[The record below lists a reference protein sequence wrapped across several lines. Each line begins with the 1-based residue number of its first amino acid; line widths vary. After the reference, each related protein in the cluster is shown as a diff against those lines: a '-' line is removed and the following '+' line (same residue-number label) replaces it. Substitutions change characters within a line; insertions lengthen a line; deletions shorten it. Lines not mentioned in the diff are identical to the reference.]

1 MSSLPTWNTFFLS
14 NNYYMVD
21 VSIEFIQLYLHI
33 IYIVIQLLA
42 RLIRIAIIT
51 RNFERLT

>member
-1 MSSLPTWNTFFLS
+1 
-14 NNYYMVD
+14 MVD